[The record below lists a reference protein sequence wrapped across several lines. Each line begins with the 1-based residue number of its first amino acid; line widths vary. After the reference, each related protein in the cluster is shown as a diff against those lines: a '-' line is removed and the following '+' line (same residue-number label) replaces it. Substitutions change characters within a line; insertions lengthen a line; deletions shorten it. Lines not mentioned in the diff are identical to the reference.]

1 MKTKNVIILGAIG
14 VGLYYLLKR
23 KERKDDLV
31 QSNLVPKGS
40 DVDDGDKDLQD
51 VINGDEP
58 SSLSP
63 IGTDEVLG
71 VNPIINMS
79 DSQKES
85 LFNTATNFYKGGARP
100 SESFLQKLKEK
111 REIALAK
118 IKAIGLLDEFEK
130 WKENRKKKDKD
141 LPPPMFRVGDMRT
154 LGGDVILMSASRGG
168 SRPPLPDRSRR

>member
-14 VGLYYLLKR
+14 VALYYLLK
-23 KERKDDLV
+23 KEKPSFTQL
-31 QSNLVPKGS
+31 P
-40 DVDDGDKDLQD
+40 DDGDKDLQN

-63 IGTDEVLG
+63 IGTDDVLG
-71 VNPIINMS
+71 ENPIKNMS
-79 DSQKES
+79 DAQKET

-100 SESFLQKLKEK
+100 SETFLQLLKEK

-118 IKAIGLLDEFEK
+118 IKAVGLLDEFEK
-130 WKENRKKKDKD
+130 WKKKPKKKDNV
-141 LPPPMFRVGDMRT
+141 LPPPIMFQVGDMRT
-154 LGGDVILMSASRGG
+154 LGGDVILMSASSGG

>member
-14 VGLYYLLKR
+14 VALYYLLK
-23 KERKDDLV
+23 KEKPSFTQL
-31 QSNLVPKGS
+31 P
-40 DVDDGDKDLQD
+40 DDGDKDLQD